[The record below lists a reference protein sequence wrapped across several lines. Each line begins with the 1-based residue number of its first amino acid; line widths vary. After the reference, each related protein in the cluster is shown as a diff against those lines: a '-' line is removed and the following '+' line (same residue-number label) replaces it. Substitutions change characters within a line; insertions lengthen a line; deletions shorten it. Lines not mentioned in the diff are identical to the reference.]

1 MTARTGDHPG
11 TLHAWFAAS
20 AGRHPGRVAL
30 EADGQ
35 ALTYRELDEYS
46 ARVAAGILRACPGPP
61 RRVGLLA
68 GRRPAAYAGYLA
80 VQRLGAT
87 VVPLNTAWPEARN
100 ASVAR
105 LAGLDLVLTDG
116 PEGSH
121 GLPVPLLDLADAVGG
136 SADGTASPGEM
147 GGPGGPGEPGEPA
160 YILFTSGSTGAPKGV
175 PILQGNVA
183 PYLAHVIDRYEVG
196 PGSRLSQTFDLTFD
210 VSVFDMFAAW
220 GGGATLVVPSRD
232 EILAPVRFVNER
244 DLTHWCSVPSVI
256 SFARRLRALRHSAM
270 PGLRHS
276 LFAGEPLTLQ
286 QAQAWQAAAPS
297 SRLENFYGPTELTIT
312 CSEFALDTDMG
323 NWSATAN
330 GTVPIGHVYPHL
342 EHRVLD
348 AAGRPT
354 EEGELCVR
362 GPQRFPGYL
371 DPADDVG
378 RFWDLDG
385 DCPAVPACAPRGPA
399 VRPSDGIPARMWYR
413 TGDRVRPVGRDGLLH
428 LGRLDHQV
436 KVDGYRVEL
445 GEIES
450 ALRDQPDVH
459 DAVVLA
465 LPTTHGGTELH
476 AVCTGDD
483 PDPDPLLDAL
493 RERLPAYMVPSFLH
507 VRPELP
513 LNGNGKTDRAALAAL
528 LQDEPAETPAK
539 EFR

>member
-1 MTARTGDHPG
+1 MTARTGDHPR
-11 TLHAWFAAS
+11 TLYAWFAAS
-20 AGRHPGRVAL
+20 AARHPDRVAL

-46 ARVAAGILRACPGPP
+46 ARVAAGIRRACPGPP
-61 RRVGLLA
+61 YRVGLLA
-68 GRRPAAYAGYLA
+68 GRRPATYAGYLA
-80 VQRLGAT
+80 IQRLGAT
-87 VVPLNTAWPEARN
+87 AVPLNTAWPGARN

-105 LAGLDLVLTDG
+105 RAGLDLVLTDEPG
-116 PEGSH
+116 GAR
-121 GLPVPLLDLADAVGG
+121 GLPVPSLDLADAAGG
-136 SADGTASPGEM
+136 SS
-147 GGPGGPGEPGEPA
+147 GGPAPSGETGLPA

-175 PILQGNVA
+175 PILQDNVV

-210 VSVFDMFAAW
+210 VSVFDMFTAW

-232 EILAPVRFVNER
+232 EILAPVRFVNDR
-244 DLTHWCSVPSVI
+244 HLTHWCSVPSVI
-256 SFARRLRALRHSAM
+256 SFARRLRALRQGAM

-286 QAQAWQAAAPS
+286 QARAWQAAAPS

-312 CSEFALDTDMG
+312 CSEFTLDTDMG
-323 NWSATAN
+323 NWPATAN

-348 AAGRPT
+348 AEGRAT
-354 EEGELCVR
+354 DEGELCVR

-371 DPADDVG
+371 DPADNAG

-385 DCPAVPACAPRGPA
+385 DRPADPASTARRSGT
-399 VRPSDGIPARMWYR
+399 VPARMWYR
-413 TGDRVRPVGRDGLLH
+413 TGDRVRAGGRDGFLH

-450 ALRDQPDVH
+450 ALRDQPHVY

-465 LPTTHGGTELH
+465 LPTAHGGTELH

-483 PDPDPLLDAL
+483 PDPGTLLAAL
-493 RERLPAYMVPSFLH
+493 RERLPAYMVPAFLH
-507 VRPELP
+507 VRSEMP

-528 LQDEPAETPAK
+528 LRGAPAVTPVK
-539 EFR
+539 ELR

>member
-1 MTARTGDHPG
+1 MTPRTGDHPG
-11 TLHAWFAAS
+11 TLYAWFAAS
-20 AGRHPGRVAL
+20 AGRHPDRVAL

-35 ALTYRELDEYS
+35 TLTYRELDEYS
-46 ARVAAGILRACPGPP
+46 ARVAAGILRACSGPP
-61 RRVGLLA
+61 DRVGLLA
-68 GRRPAAYAGYLA
+68 GRRPATYAGYLA

-87 VVPLNTAWPEARN
+87 AVPLNTAWPGARN
-100 ASVAR
+100 ASVAGR
-105 LAGLDLVLTDG
+105 AGLDLVLTDDPG
-116 PEGSH
+116 GAR
-121 GLPVPLLDLADAVGG
+121 GLPVPSLDLADAARGP
-136 SADGTASPGEM
+136 ADGRAPSGET
-147 GGPGGPGEPGEPA
+147 GTPA

-175 PILQGNVA
+175 PILQGNVV

-210 VSVFDMFAAW
+210 VSVFDMFTAW

-232 EILAPVRFVNER
+232 EILAPVRFVNDR
-244 DLTHWCSVPSVI
+244 RLTHWCSVPSVI
-256 SFARRLRALRHSAM
+256 SFARRVRALRHGAM

-286 QAQAWQAAAPS
+286 QARAWQAAAPA

-312 CSEFALDTDMG
+312 CSEFSLGTDTAT
-323 NWSATAN
+323 WPATAN

-348 AAGRPT
+348 AEGRPA

-371 DPADDVG
+371 DPADNAG

-385 DCPAVPACAPRGPA
+385 DRPADPAPVPPGAAAPSPGT
-399 VRPSDGIPARMWYR
+399 VPARMWYR
-413 TGDRVRPVGRDGLLH
+413 TGDRVRRSGRDGFLH

-450 ALRDQPDVH
+450 ALRDRPDVH

-465 LPTTHGGTELH
+465 LPTAHGGTELH
-476 AVCTGDD
+476 AVCTGDGLV
-483 PDPDPLLDAL
+483 PGTLLAEL
-493 RERLPAYMVPSFLH
+493 RARLPAYMVPASLH
-507 VRPELP
+507 VRSELP
-513 LNGNGKTDRAALAAL
+513 LNGNGKTDRAALAAQL
-528 LQDEPAETPAK
+528 RDAPATAQELV
-539 EFR
+539 

>member
-1 MTARTGDHPG
+1 MSARSGDRPA
-11 TLHAWFAAS
+11 TLYGWFAAS
-20 AGRHPGRVAL
+20 AARHPDRLAL
-30 EADGQ
+30 QAAGQ
-35 ALTYRELDEYS
+35 ALTYRELEDYS
-46 ARVAAGILRACPGPP
+46 ARVAAGVLHGCGGWP

-87 VVPLNTAWPEARN
+87 VVPLNTAWPRARN
-100 ASVAR
+100 ASVAHR
-105 LAGLDLVLTDG
+105 AGLDLVLTDESG
-116 PEGSH
+116 QAGE
-121 GLPVPLLDLADAVGG
+121 LPVPVLDLADAAGSGDAGG
-136 SADGTASPGEM
+136 VAVRR
-147 GGPGGPGEPGEPA
+147 GEPGAPA

-175 PILQGNVA
+175 PILQENVA

-210 VSVFDMFAAW
+210 VSVFDMFTAW
-220 GGGATLVVPSRD
+220 GGGATLVVPGRD
-232 EILAPVRFVNER
+232 EILTPVRFVNTHR
-244 DLTHWCSVPSVI
+244 LTHWCSVPSVI
-256 SFARRLRALRHSAM
+256 SFARRMRALRQGAM
-270 PGLRHS
+270 PTLRHS

-286 QAQAWQAAAPS
+286 QARTWQAAAPS

-312 CSEFALDTDMG
+312 CSEFGLGTDPG
-323 NWSATAN
+323 SWPATAN
-330 GTVPIGHVYPHL
+330 GTVPIGHVYAHL

-348 AAGRPT
+348 TAGRPAQ
-354 EEGELCVR
+354 EGELCVR

-371 DPADDVG
+371 DPADNTG

-385 DCPAVPACAPRGPA
+385 DHPTDPATAPARQAGRAGPA
-399 VRPSDGIPARMWYR
+399 GVVPARMWYR
-413 TGDRVRPVGRDGLLH
+413 TGDRVRPAGRDGLLH

-450 ALRDQPDVH
+450 ALREGPGVH

-465 LPTTHGGTELH
+465 LPTAHHGTELH

-483 PDPDPLLDAL
+483 PRPEALLAAL
-493 RERLPAYMVPSFLH
+493 RERLPAYMVPAFLH
-507 VRPELP
+507 VRAELP

-528 LQDEPAETPAK
+528 LHDAPAATPVK
-539 EFR
+539 ELRS

>member
-1 MTARTGDHPG
+1 MTPRTGDRPG

-20 AGRHPGRVAL
+20 AARHPDRTAL

-35 ALTYRELDEYS
+35 TLTYRELEDFS
-46 ARVAAGILRACPGPP
+46 ARVADGVLRARPDPP
-61 RRVGLLA
+61 RRVGLLG
-68 GRRPAAYAGYLA
+68 GRSPATYAGYLA

-87 VVPLNTAWPEARN
+87 VVPLNTAWPGARN
-100 ASVAR
+100 ASVALR
-105 LAGLDLVLTDG
+105 AGLDLILTDG
-116 PEGSH
+116 TGGPHE
-121 GLPVPLLDLADAVGG
+121 LPVPSLDLADAAGG
-136 SADGTASPGEM
+136 SAQ
-147 GGPGGPGEPGEPA
+147 GPPLPAEPGAPA
-160 YILFTSGSTGAPKGV
+160 YVLFTSGSTGAPKGV
-175 PILQGNVA
+175 PVLHDNVA
-183 PYLAHVIDRYEVG
+183 PYLAHVIDRYEIE

-232 EILAPVRFVNER
+232 EILAPVRFVNDR
-244 DLTHWCSVPSVI
+244 HLTHWCSVPSVI
-256 SFARRLRALRHSAM
+256 SFARRMRALRPGAM
-270 PGLRHS
+270 PELRHS

-286 QAQAWQAAAPS
+286 QARAWQAAAPS

-312 CSEFALDTDMG
+312 CSEFTLDTYMDH
-323 NWSATAN
+323 WPATVN

-342 EHRVLD
+342 EHRILD
-348 AAGRPT
+348 AEGRPA

-371 DPADDVG
+371 DPADNEG

-385 DCPAVPACAPRGPA
+385 DRPADPAAAASGSATGPSGTVPAAL
-399 VRPSDGIPARMWYR
+399 WYR

-465 LPTTHGGTELH
+465 LPTAHGGTELH
-476 AVCTGDD
+476 GVCTGDALD
-483 PDPDPLLDAL
+483 SGTLLAAL
-493 RERLPAYMVPSFLH
+493 RERLPAYMVPALLH
-507 VRPELP
+507 IHRELP

-528 LQDEPAETPAK
+528 LHEVPAATAG
-539 EFR
+539 RGLR

>member
-1 MTARTGDHPG
+1 MTARAGDHPA

-20 AGRHPGRVAL
+20 AARHGDRVAL

-35 ALTYRELDEYS
+35 ALTYRELDDHS
-46 ARVAAGILRACPGPP
+46 ARIAAGILRSCSQAP
-61 RRVGLLA
+61 RRIGLLA
-68 GRRPAAYAGYLA
+68 GRRPATYAGYLA

-87 VVPLNTAWPEARN
+87 VVPLNTAWPQARN
-100 ASVAR
+100 ASVAHR
-105 LAGLDLVLTDG
+105 AELDLVLTDEAG
-116 PEGSH
+116 QAA
-121 GLPVPLLDLADAVGG
+121 GLGVPLLDLTDAAGDAAD
-136 SADGTASPGEM
+136 STAARLGDPGA
-147 GGPGGPGEPGEPA
+147 PA

-175 PILQGNVA
+175 PILHANVA

-210 VSVFDMFAAW
+210 VSVFDMFTAW

-232 EILAPVRFVNER
+232 EILAPVRFVNDR
-244 DLTHWCSVPSVI
+244 HLTHWCSVPSVI
-256 SFARRLRALRHSAM
+256 SFARRMRALRHGAM
-270 PGLRHS
+270 PSLRHS

-286 QAQAWQAAAPS
+286 QARAWQAAAPS

-312 CSEFALDTDMG
+312 CSEFGLGTDMG
-323 NWSATAN
+323 NWPATAN
-330 GTVPIGHVYPHL
+330 GTVPIGHVYAHL

-348 AAGRPT
+348 AAGRPAT
-354 EEGELCVR
+354 EGELCVR

-371 DPADDVG
+371 DPADNAG

-385 DCPAVPACAPRGPA
+385 DRPTDPASAPTGPA
-399 VRPSDGIPARMWYR
+399 DRPTGVVPARMWYR
-413 TGDRVRPVGRDGLLH
+413 TGDRVRTAGRDGLLH

-450 ALRDQPDVH
+450 ALRDQPPVH

-465 LPTTHGGTELH
+465 LPTAHHGTELH
-476 AVCTGDD
+476 AVCTGDEPH
-483 PDPDPLLDAL
+483 PDTLLAAL
-493 RERLPAYMVPSFLH
+493 RDRLPAYMVPAFLH
-507 VRPELP
+507 VRAELP

-528 LQDEPAETPAK
+528 LHDAPAVTPVK
-539 EFR
+539 EFRS

>member
-1 MTARTGDHPG
+1 MTARAGDHPG

-20 AGRHPGRVAL
+20 AERRPEAVAL
-30 EADGQ
+30 EAGGQ
-35 ALTYRELDEYS
+35 TLTYRELDEYS
-46 ARVAAGILRACPGPP
+46 ARVAAGILRACPDGP

-68 GRRPAAYAGYLA
+68 GRRPATYAGYLA

-87 VVPLNTAWPEARN
+87 AVPLNTAWPAARN
-100 ASVAR
+100 ATVAQR
-105 LAGLDLVLTDG
+105 AGLDLVLTDG
-116 PEGSH
+116 TGEGE
-121 GLPVPLLDLADAVGG
+121 GMPVPLLDLADAATDAPAG
-136 SADGTASPGEM
+136 AEPR
-147 GGPGGPGEPGEPA
+147 PGEPGAPA

-175 PILQGNVA
+175 PVLHGNVA
-183 PYLAHVIDRYEVG
+183 PYLAHVIERYEVG

-210 VSVFDMFAAW
+210 VSVFDMFTAW

-232 EILAPVRFVNER
+232 EILAPVRFVNDR
-244 DLTHWCSVPSVI
+244 RLTHWCSVPSVI
-256 SFARRLRALRHSAM
+256 SFARRMRALRPGAM

-286 QAQAWQAAAPS
+286 QARAWQAAAPA

-312 CSEFALDTDMG
+312 CSEFGLSPDPAD
-323 NWSATAN
+323 WPATAN

-348 AAGRPT
+348 AAGRPA

-371 DPADDVG
+371 DPADNAG

-385 DCPAVPACAPRGPA
+385 DRPADPAGATPPTGGPDAGPA
-399 VRPSDGIPARMWYR
+399 TAVPARMWYR
-413 TGDRVRPVGRDGLLH
+413 TGDRVRPADPHGYLH

-450 ALRDQPDVH
+450 ALRDHPDVH

-465 LPTTHGGTELH
+465 LPTAHGGTELH
-476 AVCTGDD
+476 AVCTGTG
-483 PDPDPLLDAL
+483 PDPDVLLAAL
-493 RERLPAYMVPSFLH
+493 RGRLPSYMVPAFLH
-507 VRPELP
+507 VRSELP
-513 LNGNGKTDRAALAAL
+513 LNGNGKTDRAALTAQLHDAA
-528 LQDEPAETPAK
+528 AVTPVK
-539 EFR
+539 ELR

>member
-1 MTARTGDHPG
+1 MTTRPGDHPA
-11 TLHAWFAAS
+11 TLHAWFATS
-20 AGRHPGRVAL
+20 AGRHPDRVAL

-46 ARVAAGILRACPGPP
+46 AHIASGILRACPGPP
-61 RRVGLLA
+61 RRIGLLA
-68 GRRPAAYAGYLA
+68 DRRPATYAGYLA
-80 VQRLGAT
+80 VQQLGAT
-87 VVPLNTAWPEARN
+87 VVPLNTAWPAARN
-100 ASVAR
+100 ASVAQR
-105 LAGLDLVLTDG
+105 AGLDLVLTDG
-116 PEGSH
+116 SGEAH
-121 GLPVPLLDLADAVGG
+121 QLPVPLLDLADAASN
-136 SADGTASPGEM
+136 SADGAAARSGQPDA
-147 GGPGGPGEPGEPA
+147 PA

-175 PILQGNVA
+175 PILQDNVA
-183 PYLAHVIDRYEVG
+183 PYLAHVIDRYDVG

-210 VSVFDMFAAW
+210 VSVFDMFTAW
-220 GGGATLVVPSRD
+220 GGGATLVVPNRD
-232 EILAPVRFVNER
+232 DILTPVRFVNDR
-244 DLTHWCSVPSVI
+244 RLTHWCSVPSVI
-256 SFARRLRALRHSAM
+256 SFARRMRALRHGAM

-286 QAQAWQAAAPS
+286 QAQAWHAAAPS

-312 CSEFALDTDMG
+312 CSEFALDTDLG
-323 NWSATAN
+323 NWPTTAN

-348 AAGRPT
+348 ASGRPAQ
-354 EEGELCVR
+354 EGELCVR

-371 DPADDVG
+371 DPADNSG

-385 DCPAVPACAPRGPA
+385 DRPTDPASPLPGST
-399 VRPSDGIPARMWYR
+399 VRPTGVVPARMWYR
-413 TGDRVRPVGRDGLLH
+413 TGDRVSPAGRDGLLH

-465 LPTTHGGTELH
+465 LPTAHGGTELH

-483 PDPDPLLDAL
+483 PDPGTLRAAL
-493 RERLPAYMVPSFLH
+493 GDRLPAYMVPAFLH
-507 VRPELP
+507 VHPELP

-528 LQDEPAETPAK
+528 LRDAPAAVTPVK
-539 EFR
+539 ELR

>member
-20 AGRHPGRVAL
+20 AGRHPDRVAL

-46 ARVAAGILRACPGPP
+46 ARVAAGVLRACPGPP

-68 GRRPAAYAGYLA
+68 GRRPATYAGYLA
-80 VQRLGAT
+80 IQRLGAT
-87 VVPLNTAWPEARN
+87 VVPLNTAWPGARN

-105 LAGLDLVLTDG
+105 RAGLDLVLTDG
-116 PEGSH
+116 TGGAHQLS
-121 GLPVPLLDLADAVGG
+121 VPLLDLADVAGD
-136 SADGTASPGEM
+136 SA
-147 GGPGGPGEPGEPA
+147 GGPLPSGEVGAPA

-175 PILQGNVA
+175 PILHDNVV

-210 VSVFDMFAAW
+210 VSVFDMFTAW

-232 EILAPVRFVNER
+232 EILAPVRFVNDR
-244 DLTHWCSVPSVI
+244 HLTHWCSVPSVI
-256 SFARRLRALRHSAM
+256 SFARRMRALRHGAM

-286 QAQAWQAAAPS
+286 QAQAWQAAAPA

-323 NWSATAN
+323 GWPSTAN
-330 GTVPIGHVYPHL
+330 GTVPIGHIYPHL

-348 AAGRPT
+348 AAGLPT

-371 DPADDVG
+371 DPVDNAG

-385 DCPAVPACAPRGPA
+385 DRPADPAPGPSGSA
-399 VRPSDGIPARMWYR
+399 VRSTGTVPARMWYR
-413 TGDRVRPVGRDGLLH
+413 TGDRVRPAGPDGFLH

-465 LPTTHGGTELH
+465 LPTAHGGTELH
-476 AVCTGDD
+476 AVCTGED
-483 PDPDPLLDAL
+483 PAPGTLLAAL
-493 RERLPAYMVPSFLH
+493 REQLPAYMVPAFLH
-507 VRPELP
+507 VRSELP
-513 LNGNGKTDRAALAAL
+513 LNGNGKTDRTALAAL
-528 LQDEPAETPAK
+528 LHDAPAVTPVK
-539 EFR
+539 ELR